1 MISRD
6 PIGFVLICPHF
17 HDMAMG
23 RTAHGLQAS
32 MDAGLLCHFQQST
45 SKYLIYLSFSFLTKS
60 KHCMFKY
67 VNPGKRAS
75 M

>member
-6 PIGFVLICPHF
+6 PIDFILICAHF

-32 MDAGLLCHFQQST
+32 MDVGLLCHFQQPT
-45 SKYLIYLSFSFLTKS
+45 SKYLIYYLLF
-60 KHCMFKY
+60 
-67 VNPGKRAS
+67 
-75 M
+75 